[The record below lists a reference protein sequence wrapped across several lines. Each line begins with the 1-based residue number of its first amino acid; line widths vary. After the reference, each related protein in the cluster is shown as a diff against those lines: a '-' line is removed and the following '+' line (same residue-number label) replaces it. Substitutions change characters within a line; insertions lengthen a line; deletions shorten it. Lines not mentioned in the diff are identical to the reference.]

1 MLLNY
6 FDTLRRYGVP
16 VTLVEFL
23 DFLGA
28 LKASLAFADR
38 EQFYFLSRTVLV
50 KDEKHFDKFDRAIE
64 AFFNGV
70 ESLEGMLEALI
81 PEQWIRDA
89 FEKELTEE
97 ELEKIKTFDSLEEL
111 IEQFKQRLAEQDGRH
126 EGGNKWIGT
135 GGTSPFGNNGFHPE
149 GIRVG
154 GESKQKKAVKVWEKR
169 TYKNLD
175 GDSGIG
181 ARNIQ
186 LALRRLR
193 KFARS
198 GAADQ
203 LDVDDTIRSTAKQA
217 GLLDIKMQSERHNAV
232 KVLMFFDI
240 GGSMDYHVAACEQLF
255 SAVRS
260 EFKHLEFFYFH
271 NCLYEAVWRDNARRY
286 QQATSLFEVL
296 NKYSQ
301 DYKVIFVGDAAMSPH
316 EILSAGGSVEHWNEE
331 SGEAWMRRLLGSYD
345 QVAWLNP
352 IHESEWQ
359 YSHSTAIMRELLQG
373 HMYPMTVNGLED
385 CMTHLSR

>member
-286 QQATSLFEVL
+286 QQATPLFEVL

>member
-169 TYKNLD
+169 GYKNLD

-286 QQATSLFEVL
+286 QQATPLFEVL